1 MVVFEGKAFD
11 EKRVVS
17 ITSGESTS
25 WSRGVKDR
33 YYVMITFDNDH
44 SMTWDRYYPQ
54 TVKSKVE
61 ELAALINKREE
72 ELLKLASN

>member
-25 WSRGVKDR
+25 WSKGVKDR
-33 YYVMITFDNDH
+33 YFVMITFDNGH
-44 SMTWDRYYPQ
+44 SMIWDRYYPQ
-54 TVKSKVE
+54 TIKSKVE